1 MLKEKFKA
9 TTTEKDAATN
19 VVYYTSR
26 AMKLKNN
33 NFINLIS
40 DDEKKTQKVNIA
52 KYYNI
57 KSVIFRVKI
66 IFNINEVI
74 KLVINSFNASN
85 NNLYVTYKIMTKIL
99 MN

>member
-9 TTTEKDAATN
+9 ITTEKDAAAD

-26 AMKLKNN
+26 AMKLKKNN
-33 NFINLIS
+33 LINFILN
-40 DDEKKTQKVNIA
+40 DKKKTQKVNII

-57 KSVIFRVKI
+57 KFIIFRVKI
-66 IFNINEVI
+66 IFNINEII
-74 KLVINSFNASN
+74 KSVINSFNTLN
-85 NNLYVTYKIMTKIL
+85 NDLYVIYKIITKIL